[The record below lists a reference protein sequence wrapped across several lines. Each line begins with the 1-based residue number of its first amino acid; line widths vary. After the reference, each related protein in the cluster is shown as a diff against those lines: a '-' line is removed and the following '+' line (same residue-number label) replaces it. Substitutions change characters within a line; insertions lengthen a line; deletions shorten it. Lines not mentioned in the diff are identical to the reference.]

1 MSNSDC
7 KKERKRINYKYN
19 VQKKKRISDTV
30 PEKYLKNILLY
41 KFR

>member
-19 VQKKKRISDTV
+19 VQKKKNFRYRSGEIFK
-30 PEKYLKNILLY
+30 KYSFIQI
-41 KFR
+41 

>member
-19 VQKKKRISDTV
+19 VQKKRISDTV
-30 PEKYLKNILLY
+30 PEKY
-41 KFR
+41 